1 MTPAIVEL
9 QRAGAVFSVHEFEPD
24 PADRSYGLA
33 AARALGV
40 AADRVFKTLLAD
52 VTGGGGVIQVVG
64 IVPVTAQLSMKEVA
78 TAVGAKRAE
87 MSAPATAERSTG
99 YVVGGISPFGQK
111 KRLLT
116 VIDETC
122 ELSDTIYVSGGRR
135 GLDLELAP
143 STLIE
148 VLQAVVA
155 PIAVW

>member
-1 MTPAIVEL
+1 M
-9 QRAGAVFSVHEFEPD
+9 
-24 PADRSYGLA
+24 
-33 AARALGV
+33 
-40 AADRVFKTLLAD
+40 FKTLLAD